1 MMMYPRKVAIGFQE
15 GTCPLK
21 CPKCF
26 AFNGKTG
33 RKKTVH
39 KMPAS
44 SAIQLIDE
52 IAGWEQK
59 PVIQPHIFTEPFAN
73 QELGEIMRYIHKQG
87 MSMSTITNGILL
99 NTKWMDFILSEC
111 SRKDTITFS
120 LDALSQEIYEK
131 VRGKYSL
138 AELEDKI
145 EYLLKHRTDSLGS
158 RIGVSYTVEQ
168 ENYKDVGDFIDKW
181 KYKVDFVRVDVALDE
196 NKKIPERFRKS
207 EVKDISACGLL
218 DEVMTID
225 ADGHVRACQYDA
237 FGDSDFGNVFEEG
250 VLEIWRGTALERH
263 RTKQRKGELNTSN
276 FCFGCEG
283 IYCTKLTDRNIGDV
297 TIREAA
303 YVRYYNRTVKV
314 N

>member
-1 MMMYPRKVAIGFQE
+1 M
-15 GTCPLK
+15 
-21 CPKCF
+21 
-26 AFNGKTG
+26 
-33 RKKTVH
+33 
-39 KMPAS
+39 
-44 SAIQLIDE
+44 
-52 IAGWEQK
+52 
-59 PVIQPHIFTEPFAN
+59 
-73 QELGEIMRYIHKQG
+73 
-87 MSMSTITNGILL
+87 
-99 NTKWMDFILSEC
+99 
-111 SRKDTITFS
+111 
-120 LDALSQEIYEK
+120 
-131 VRGKYSL
+131 
-138 AELEDKI
+138 
-145 EYLLKHRTDSLGS
+145 
-158 RIGVSYTVEQ
+158 
-168 ENYKDVGDFIDKW
+168 
-181 KYKVDFVRVDVALDE
+181 DE